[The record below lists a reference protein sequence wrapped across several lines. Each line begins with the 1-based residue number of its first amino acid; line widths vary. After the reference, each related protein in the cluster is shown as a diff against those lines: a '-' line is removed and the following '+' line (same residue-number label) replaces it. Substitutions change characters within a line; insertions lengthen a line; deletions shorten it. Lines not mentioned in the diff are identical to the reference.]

1 MNIKQLK
8 LFKLFVE
15 TKNVN
20 TVAEI
25 MQISQ
30 PTVSFHLK
38 NLQESYDTE
47 LYRKKGNHFT
57 LTSSG
62 EMLYLNATQIITLM
76 EETERLLEEYGDST
90 RGSLTIGASNTPLNH
105 FLPSIFK
112 AYMKEYPKIKLS
124 VVVDTAPKIVE
135 KVKEREI
142 DLAIISEVGILNSD
156 FVVKR
161 LFENPLVY
169 VMDKNHPLAKK
180 DKITH
185 KSIRNYDFII
195 HKSGSTRQSIDRWQA
210 KHLLDIKVAMEIN
223 SISSILQMVEGSE
236 LVGIVSKAAIADNHN
251 IIYRVLE
258 DEQEDRYISLIYKKD
273 RLVTKIM
280 QDFIYILYKY
290 KKP

>member
-15 TKNVN
+15 TKNIN
-20 TVAEI
+20 TVANI

-38 NLQESYDTE
+38 NLQDSYDTE
-47 LYRKKGNHFT
+47 LFRKKGNNFT

-76 EETERLLEEYGDST
+76 EETERLLEEFGDST
-90 RGSLTIGASNTPLNH
+90 RGSLSIGASNTPLNY
-105 FLPSIFK
+105 FLPTIFK
-112 AYMKEYPKIKLS
+112 AFMKAYPKIKLS
-124 VVVDTAPKIVE
+124 VVVDTAPNIVE

-142 DLAIISEVGILNSD
+142 DLAIISEVGILNTD
-156 FVVKR
+156 FIVKR

-169 VMDKNHPLAKK
+169 VMDRNHPLAGLNQVS
-180 DKITH
+180 H
-185 KSIRNYDFII
+185 KSIQDYKFII
-195 HKSGSTRQSIDRWQA
+195 HKSGSTRQSIDSWQA
-210 KHLLDIKVAMEIN
+210 KHLLDIDIAMEIN

-236 LVGIVSKAAIADNHN
+236 FVGIISKAAIADNKN
-251 IIYRVLE
+251 IVYKVLDE
-258 DEQEDRYISLIYKKD
+258 DQDSRYISLIYKKD

-280 QDFIYILYKY
+280 QDFISILYRY
-290 KKP
+290 KIK

>member
-20 TVAEI
+20 TVAEM

-38 NLQESYDTE
+38 NLQDSYDTE
-47 LYRKKGNHFT
+47 LFRKKGNNFT

-62 EMLYLNATQIITLM
+62 EMLYLNATQIISLM
-76 EETERLLEEYGDST
+76 DETERLLEEFGESA

-105 FLPSIFK
+105 FLPNIFK
-112 AYMKEYPKIKLS
+112 AYMKAYPKIKLS

-135 KVKEREI
+135 KIKEREI

-169 VMDKNHPLAKK
+169 VMDKHHPLAQL

-185 KSIRNYDFII
+185 KSIQQYDFII

-236 LVGIVSKAAIADNHN
+236 FVGIISKAAIAHNHD
-251 IIYRVLE
+251 IVYRVLE
-258 DEQEDRYISLIYKKD
+258 DEQEERYISLIYKKD

-280 QDFIYILYKY
+280 QDFISILYKHKEY
-290 KKP
+290 